1 MDTGTKISL
10 AGHAGLILWAL
21 VGGLFNAP
29 APRPAPVASDVSLV
43 SAAEFAALQP
53 PAAAPDVAQIAPRRN
68 EAARPEPAPEAAVR
82 PDPAVRPARPQAEPQ
97 PAPDAAPAPPLAE
110 PVPTPE
116 VAPAPAEVAPPPG
129 APDAATLLPGT
140 ALRPREAPR
149 VAPVPAPAP
158 EPDARVADE
167 VRDSVTP
174 DATAPADAPRP
185 PQEATAPEAA
195 STRIITEATETA
207 DDSAAP
213 PAPAAPEAS
222 RRPLSRPA
230 PPVQTATP
238 APTTPPAPQPARP
251 EPAPTA
257 PHNPIL
263 DAIAEAQETPAPRAP
278 AAPEQGLSRGVA
290 LSGAETDGLRRAI
303 GSCWNLGS
311 TSTEALR
318 TTVVVGVTMK
328 RDGSADAVRLID
340 SDGPSA
346 SATDIAFGA
355 ARRAILRCVSNA
367 NLPAAKY
374 DRWSEIE
381 MVFNPDGMRLR

>member
-1 MDTGTKISL
+1 MDTGTRISL
-10 AGHAGLILWAL
+10 AGHAGVILWAL
-21 VGGLFNAP
+21 VGGLFNTP
-29 APRPAPVASDVSLV
+29 APRPAPEASDVSLV

-82 PDPAVRPARPQAEPQ
+82 PDPAVRPARPQAQPQ
-97 PAPDAAPAPPLAE
+97 TAPDAAPDAAPAQPLAE

-116 VAPAPAEVAPPPG
+116 VAPAPAEVAPPQG
-129 APDAATLLPGT
+129 APESVTLLPGT
-140 ALRPREAPR
+140 APRPREAPR
-149 VAPVPAPAP
+149 VAPVPAPVP
-158 EPDARVADE
+158 TPDARVADE
-167 VRDSVTP
+167 VRDSVRP
-174 DATAPADAPRP
+174 DSTAPADAPRP
-185 PQEATAPEAA
+185 PQEATVPEAA
-195 STRIITEATETA
+195 STRIITEATKTE

-213 PAPAAPEAS
+213 PAPAAPQES
-222 RRPLSRPA
+222 RRPAARPA
-230 PPVQTATP
+230 RPVQTSTP
-238 APTTPPAPQPARP
+238 TPTPQPARP
-251 EPAPTA
+251 EPAQPRD
-257 PHNPIL
+257 P
-263 DAIAEAQETPAPRAP
+263 IAEALAEAQRDAP
-278 AAPEQGLSRGVA
+278 AAPAAPARGISPGVA

-303 GSCWNLGS
+303 GQCWNLGT
-311 TSTEALR
+311 TSSEALS

-328 RDGSADAVRLID
+328 RDGTAEAVRLIE

-381 MVFNPDGMRLR
+381 MVFNPGGMRLR